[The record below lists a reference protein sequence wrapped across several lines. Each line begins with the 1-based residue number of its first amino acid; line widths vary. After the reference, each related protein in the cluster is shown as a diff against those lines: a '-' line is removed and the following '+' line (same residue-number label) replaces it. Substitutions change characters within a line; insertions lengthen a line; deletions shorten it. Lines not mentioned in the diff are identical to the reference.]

1 VAALNEIRR
10 IAEVEFASIVTDA
23 EVMGVKLRIILT
35 DTSYVDVWVSKKLEN
50 RFGFH
55 WERGHMDGTIYRYD
69 NFPDTDWKHIST
81 YPFHFHNGAQD
92 TVEASSFSQNAIQGF
107 RDFMGFVEAKM
118 MGGESTMD

>member
-1 VAALNEIRR
+1 VAALNEIHR

-55 WERGHMDGTIYRYD
+55 WERGHLDGTVTSWASLKPR
-69 NFPDTDWKHIST
+69 WWEGK
-81 YPFHFHNGAQD
+81 AQW
-92 TVEASSFSQNAIQGF
+92 TEGN
-107 RDFMGFVEAKM
+107 
-118 MGGESTMD
+118 

>member
-1 VAALNEIRR
+1 MATLDEIRR
-10 IAEVEFASIVTDA
+10 IAEVEFASVVTDA

-55 WERGHMDGTIYRYD
+55 WERGHLDGTIYRYD

-81 YPFHFHNGAQD
+81 YPFHFHSGSQD
-92 TVEASSFSQNAIQGF
+92 AVETPPFSQDVIQGF
-107 RDFMGFVEAKM
+107 RDFMGFVEAEM
-118 MGGESTMD
+118 VGGG

>member
-1 VAALNEIRR
+1 MAALNEICR

-35 DTSYVDVWVSKKLEN
+35 DTSYVDVWVSKRLEN

-55 WERGHMDGTIYRYD
+55 WERGHLDGTIYRYD
-69 NFPDTDWKHIST
+69 NFPDTNWKHILT
-81 YPFHFHNGAQD
+81 YPFHFHNGSQYA
-92 TVEASSFSQNAIQGF
+92 VEAPSFSQDVIQGF

-118 MGGESTMD
+118 VGGE

>member
-1 VAALNEIRR
+1 MVTLNEIRR

-35 DTSYVDVWVSKKLEN
+35 DTSYVDVWLSKKLEN

-55 WERGHMDGTIYRYD
+55 WERGHVDGTIYRYD
-69 NFPDTDWKHIST
+69 NFPDTDWKHIPT

-92 TVEASSFSQNAIQGF
+92 AVEAPFFSQDVIQGF
-107 RDFMGFVEAKM
+107 RDFMGFVEAKVE
-118 MGGESTMD
+118 GGG